1 MALVAGKR
9 RARRRECDAGAT
21 GRRMTPHNAPMLADT
36 IADLVPAALAVAI
49 SPLPVVAIVLVLGA
63 PTARASG
70 FAFAL
75 AWLLGLVA
83 VSAIVV
89 LVAIDADIDDSPTSI
104 ATYAARV
111 VFGIVL
117 LVLAA
122 RKWRARDSK
131 EEAGWMA
138 GLANVSPAGGLKLGL
153 LLSVANP
160 KNLVLALAA
169 GASIAQAGL
178 TVGEKA
184 IAVGAFAVIG
194 SLTVLGPVALY
205 LLDADRAATTLASV
219 KRFMVEN
226 SPVILMIVMLLLGAK
241 LIADGIAGILG

>member
-1 MALVAGKR
+1 MAFGPGKR
-9 RARRRECDAGAT
+9 QAGHPADT
-21 GRRMTPHNAPMLADT
+21 VDVSTAHNAPMLADT

-49 SPLPVVAIVLVLGA
+49 SPLPIAAIVLVLGA
-63 PTARASG
+63 PTAKRSG
-70 FAFAL
+70 LAFAL
-75 AWLLGLVA
+75 AWMVGLIVA
-83 VSAIVV
+83 SAIVV
-89 LVAIDADIDDSPTSI
+89 LIAIDAEVDDSPTSI

-111 VFGIVL
+111 VFGLVL

-122 RKWRARDSK
+122 RKWRTRDSTD
-131 EEAGWMA
+131 EPGWMA

-153 LLSVANP
+153 LLSAANP

-178 TVGEKA
+178 TVSEKA

-194 SLTVLGPVALY
+194 SLTVVGPVALY

-241 LIADGIAGILG
+241 LIADGIAGLLS